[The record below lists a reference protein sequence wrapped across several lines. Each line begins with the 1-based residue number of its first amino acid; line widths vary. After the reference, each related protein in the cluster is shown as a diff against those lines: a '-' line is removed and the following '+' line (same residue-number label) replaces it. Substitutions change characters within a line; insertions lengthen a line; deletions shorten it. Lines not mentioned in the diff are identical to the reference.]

1 VSYYLEP
8 VEVIVISD
16 SEESVIQD
24 VEWST
29 NKSSNDLST
38 DSFSDTDAKEESVI
52 LAKHCPLNN
61 LE

>member
-1 VSYYLEP
+1 M
-8 VEVIVISD
+8 ISD

-29 NKSSNDLST
+29 NKSSDDLST
-38 DSFSDTDAKEESVI
+38 DSFSDINAEEESVI

-61 LE
+61 LK

>member
-1 VSYYLEP
+1 M
-8 VEVIVISD
+8 ISD

-24 VEWST
+24 VHVEWST
-29 NKSSNDLST
+29 NKSSDHPSA
-38 DSFSDTDAKEESVI
+38 DSFPDTDAEKESVI